1 MAGRLSRIA
10 VLILL
15 TTLVSCA
22 QDVPGVGDRV
32 LTANE
37 VVIGL
42 SAALTGSGIGPLG
55 VDILRGAELAVAER
69 PLLNVEGY
77 QFPVRLETQDDQCS
91 PEGGQAAA
99 NRFVADPQVVAVV
112 GPMCSSGCRAAAPI
126 FDAAGFTTISPSCT
140 SSDLTSGLFDS
151 FNRLVV
157 SDGVQGVVAA
167 EYIYE
172 ALGVT
177 RIATLHDGSPYGEDL
192 VRKVAERFTELGGI
206 VVAQDAINVGDDD
219 FRALL
224 EDIGH
229 EAPELIYF
237 AGFALEGARLSEQ
250 RVDARLERVI
260 FMGADGIDT
269 QDFIYFAGEAADGV
283 YASTSIPVLDEAF
296 DSFLTRYVETYGE
309 EPPGPYHANAYDA
322 TELLLDGIASV
333 ATVSSEGLLQ
343 VDREA
348 LASYVRTVRNRHGLT
363 GTISAV
369 GNGELLGTADIAI
382 VRVTG
387 DRFTQVAIGRVRD
400 DNVMITQVEA
410 P

>member
-1 MAGRLSRIA
+1 MIGRLPRIA
-10 VLILL
+10 VLLL
-15 TTLVSCA
+15 LATLVSCA
-22 QDVPGVGDRV
+22 PDAFDGGGRM

-69 PLLNVEGY
+69 PMLDVAGY
-77 QFPVRLETQDDQCS
+77 SFPVRLETQDDLCS

-99 NRFVADPQVVAVV
+99 NRFVADPQVAAVV

-140 SSDLTSGLFDS
+140 NSDLTSGAFES
-151 FNRLVV
+151 FNRMVV

-167 EYIYE
+167 DYIYE
-172 ALGVT
+172 TLGVT

-192 VRKVAERFTELGGI
+192 VRKVAARFTELGGF

-224 EDIGH
+224 EDIGR
-229 EAPELIYF
+229 ESPELIYF

-250 RVDARLERVI
+250 RFDARLERVI

-296 DSFLTRYVETYGE
+296 DNFLARYVEVYGE
-309 EPPGPYHANAYDA
+309 APPGPYHANAYDA

-333 ATVSSEGLLQ
+333 ATVTPDGLLQ
-343 VDREA
+343 VDRAA
-348 LASYVRTVRNRHGLT
+348 LASYVRTVRDRQGLT
-363 GTISAV
+363 GTINAL
-369 GNGELLGTADIAI
+369 GNGEMLATADIAI
-382 VRVTG
+382 VRVED
-387 DRFTQVAIGRVRD
+387 DRFRQVAIGRVREN
-400 DNVMITQVEA
+400 NVMITQVDA